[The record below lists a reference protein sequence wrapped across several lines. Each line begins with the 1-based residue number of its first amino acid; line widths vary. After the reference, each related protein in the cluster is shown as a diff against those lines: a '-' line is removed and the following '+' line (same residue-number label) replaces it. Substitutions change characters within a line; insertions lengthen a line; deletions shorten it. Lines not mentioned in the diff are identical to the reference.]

1 MSDTEADDFELI
13 SVEIIHEEST
23 VITVKVPKGHCGALP
38 DVFQDKALGDQIADA
53 MEALKPSA
61 WICND
66 LRMGRHWNT
75 RHPGANVFDARPMI
89 QKAGGSATK
98 RISVLSERILE
109 EDGGKE

>member
-38 DVFQDKALGDQIADA
+38 DIFQDKALGDEIADA

-66 LRMGRHWNT
+66 LRMGRYWNT
-75 RHPGANVFDARPMI
+75 RHPGANIFDARPMI
-89 QKAGGSATK
+89 QKAGGIIPKSA
-98 RISVLSERILE
+98 SGSSEPE
-109 EDGGKE
+109 Q